1 MGKHSPPP
9 PLKTHAQWEKIA
21 AHLAHTLLN
30 MILLAITISGYLIV
44 TAKGSPLNVLNLFN
58 IPASVSNMMNQA
70 DKAGEIH
77 LLLAWALIILVSIHA
92 LAALNHHFID
102 QDRALNRM
110 LGE

>member
-1 MGKHSPPP
+1 
-9 PLKTHAQWEKIA
+9 
-21 AHLAHTLLN
+21 

-102 QDRALNRM
+102 KDRALNRM